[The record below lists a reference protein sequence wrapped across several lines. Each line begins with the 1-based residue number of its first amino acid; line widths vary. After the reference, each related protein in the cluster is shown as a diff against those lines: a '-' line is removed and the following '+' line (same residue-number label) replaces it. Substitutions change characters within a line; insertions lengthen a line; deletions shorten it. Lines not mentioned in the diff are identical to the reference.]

1 MTKFFN
7 PAIPIRVQESSNG
20 YPIAFTYNRKPARV
34 RQINRQWRIRE
45 GWWRDEAAREYF
57 QLETSRF
64 VCMVYRDMIT
74 ADWYL
79 QRIYD

>member
-1 MTKFFN
+1 MAKLFN
-7 PAIPIRVQESSNG
+7 PAVQIKVEKASNG
-20 YPIAFTYNRKPARV
+20 EPKGIMYNRKPAKV
-34 RQINRQWRIRE
+34 RQISRQWRIRE

-64 VCMVYRDMIT
+64 ACMIYRDMLNGN
-74 ADWYL
+74 WYL

>member
-7 PAIPIRVQESSNG
+7 PAIEIKVQEASNG
-20 YPIAFTYNRKPARV
+20 CPTGFIYNHKSAQV
-34 RQINRQWRIRE
+34 RHINRQWRIRE

-64 VCMVYRDMIT
+64 VCMIYRDMLT
-74 ADWYL
+74 SNWYL